1 MRKLAL
7 WLAFLLTCGLALPA
21 LAQDDDEFEDDEE
34 EEVGAWGEYGAE
46 VSNRYQIGLTSFAT
60 FLADPVLSTMEP
72 DDEFDELPLAS
83 VTKYPVGFGQGL
95 MLMTYRCYMGI
106 LDLLFAPLT
115 PMRMLSPEPRIV
127 LFENAEHDE
136 Y

>member
-21 LAQDDDEFEDDEE
+21 MAEDDDFEEDEE
-34 EEVGAWGEYGAE
+34 ESAFSEYAAE
-46 VSNRYQIGLTSFAT
+46 VSNRYQIGLTSFVT
-60 FLADPVLSTMEP
+60 FPADPVLSTMEP
-72 DDEFDELPLAS
+72 DEEFDRLPGAV
-83 VTKYPVGFGQGL
+83 VTKWPVGFFQGT
-95 MLMTYRCYMGI
+95 MLMVYRAYMGT

-115 PMRMLSPEPRIV
+115 PMKMLSPEPRII
-127 LFENAEHDE
+127 LFEDAEHDE